1 MTMAGTDV
9 DARAEVR
16 TSAAL
21 ATGLVVVHLVMA
33 YYVFSLSDAI
43 FDLVIRLSGQ
53 ELAEMMVTLAPAVP
67 LALVVLFWARDRT
80 LGWIACLVV
89 VATALLPYVRNVV
102 VERLYEA
109 GELDAAVDLDRLVG
123 LGARRPA
130 ARRRGAR
137 VGHRAA
143 PGHLVVAGRARRR
156 GRGRAPRPVR
166 PRVVREMTPGCRR

>member
-1 MTMAGTDV
+1 M
-9 DARAEVR
+9 
-16 TSAAL
+16 L
-21 ATGLVVVHLVMA
+21 
-33 YYVFSLSDAI
+33 
-43 FDLVIRLSGQ
+43 
-53 ELAEMMVTLAPAVP
+53 VTLAPAVP

-89 VATALLPYVRNVV
+89 VGTALLPYVRNVV
-102 VERLYEA
+102 VERLYDA
-109 GELDAAVDLDRLVG
+109 GDMGAVRHLGEVVG

-137 VGHRAA
+137 LGHRAA

-166 PRVVREMTPGCRR
+166 PRVVRERPRRCRR